1 MATSAEAT
9 RAADTITFAHN
20 SERQFARLLD
30 FYRVEWEY
38 EPTAFPIEW
47 DAAGHAVQHFRPDFY
62 LPRFDL
68 YIEITTLNQRLV
80 TKKNRKVRRLRELYP
95 DVRIRVL
102 YQRDYLSLLAKYGL
116 EPPSQMLEPAEGGP
130 AVEAAGEGGP
140 PPAGEAL
147 GPETAQAAEP
157 GSAGRRAS
165 RPARGESGR
174 AGSGGAGSGGARS
187 GGSADG
193 PEAPERSGGP
203 RSGGPRSG
211 GAPDRPAGPPGA
223 PGPPGP
229 PGRPEGSSEAAGAL
243 ERSGSAP
250 EAAGGTTTRPGG
262 PAGRP
267 HGMAQRSGGAA
278 LARPSGAPARAG
290 DAAARAGGATE
301 GSGGAV
307 ERVRAAGR
315 PRVVPDPPRPVPPLP
330 ADPELVRLAQVLL
343 PAERA
348 HRRGP
353 ATAKRAG

>member
-95 DVRIRVL
+95 DVHIKVL

-116 EPPSQMLEPAEGGP
+116 EPPSQMLDPATEGGAPPALGSGEGDPTPAAEAQAPRAAGEGEPAPAGG
-130 AVEAAGEGGP
+130 AQVAGVEAAGPSSGG
-140 PPAGEAL
+140 A
-147 GPETAQAAEP
+147 
-157 GSAGRRAS
+157 RAP
-165 RPARGESGR
+165 RPARGGPESDGPGSKPPEPEPPASKR
-174 AGSGGAGSGGARS
+174 PGSAALGSGQRR
-187 GGSADG
+187 
-193 PEAPERSGGP
+193 EPER
-203 RSGGPRSG
+203 
-211 GAPDRPAGPPGA
+211 
-223 PGPPGP
+223 
-229 PGRPEGSSEAAGAL
+229 
-243 ERSGSAP
+243 
-250 EAAGGTTTRPGG
+250 
-262 PAGRP
+262 
-267 HGMAQRSGGAA
+267 
-278 LARPSGAPARAG
+278 
-290 DAAARAGGATE
+290 
-301 GSGGAV
+301 SGGAV
-307 ERVRAAGR
+307 ERVRGAGR
-315 PRVVPDPPRPVPPLP
+315 PRVVPDPPGPVPPLP